1 MPSRMLEE
9 ALEAPAAV
17 ARQLAAGDDS
27 LPALTKRWRGKAPE
41 RLFTVARGSSDHA
54 AHFTAYLLMSRLGAA
69 VTSLPPSLVTL
80 EHAPLSRAGSAVLAF
95 SQSGRSPDLVEA
107 TRWFA
112 EGGAETV
119 AFVNDVASPL
129 AASAGTVVDLHAGD
143 ERSVAA
149 TKSFIAQLA
158 AGARLVAEWQADA
171 SFTDALQSVPEALA
185 TAARADWSS
194 AIEMLSQAQRL
205 LVIGRGTGL
214 AIAQEAALKLKEV
227 ADLHAEAFSGAE
239 VLHGPQALVHDG
251 QPVLIFAP
259 RGPAQASLVA
269 LAGTLNQRGARVL
282 LAAPAG
288 TPGASLPIAIA
299 LDPALD
305 ALCAIQSF
313 YPLAEAVART
323 RGLDPDRPRHLA
335 KVTLTH

>member
-1 MPSRMLEE
+1 MLEE
-9 ALEAPAAV
+9 ALEAPEAV
-17 ARQLAAGDDS
+17 AQQLAAGDAPVAG
-27 LPALTKRWRGKAPE
+27 LAARWRVTPPQ

-54 AHFTAYLLMSRLGAA
+54 AHFTAYLLMSRLGKP

-80 EHAPLSRAGSAVLAF
+80 EHAPLPRAGSAVLAF

-119 AFVNDVASPL
+119 AFVNDVGSPL

-158 AGARLVAEWQADA
+158 AGARLVAAWQADTA
-171 SFTDALQSVPEALA
+171 FTDALRSLPESLA
-185 TAARADWSS
+185 AAARADWSS
-194 AIEMLSQAQRL
+194 AVDVLSRAQRL

-251 QPVLIFAP
+251 QPVLVFAP
-259 RGPAQASLVA
+259 RGPAHAGLTA
-269 LAGTLNQRGARVL
+269 LAETLAQRGARVL
-282 LAAPAG
+282 LAAPTG
-288 TPGASLPIAIA
+288 TPGATLAIA
-299 LDPALD
+299 ASREPALD

-313 YPLAEAVART
+313 YPLAEAVARA

-335 KVTLTH
+335 KVTLTL